1 MKRKLLARS
10 GTIATRQRVYR
21 VADGLE
27 IDEVDHYEVHRSRVL
42 YEDVILVTYH
52 RYRGVVFLILTGL
65 IALLF
70 GASSL
75 AMGKTDAVVGFAF
88 LLLTAVPVFVA
99 FVARMALGVDEI
111 NVYSRRS
118 QARLRFWFRK
128 ARARELMN
136 EITAAVRR
144 RQDAVTRA
152 TVAGVQRPP
161 EPAPPPEPE
170 PGTPLP

>member
-1 MKRKLLARS
+1 MKRTLLARS

-27 IDEVDHYEVHRSRVL
+27 IDEVDHYKVHRSRVL
-42 YEDVILVTYH
+42 YEDVILVTFH

-65 IALLF
+65 FALAF
-70 GASSL
+70 GAASL
-75 AMGKTDAVVGFAF
+75 AIGKSEAVVGFVF
-88 LLLTAVPVFVA
+88 LLLTAVPLLLA
-99 FVARMALGVDEI
+99 FVARMALGIDEI

-128 ARARELMN
+128 GRARELMN

-144 RQDAVTRA
+144 RQDSVSRA
-152 TVAGVQRPP
+152 TLTGAQRP
-161 EPAPPPEPE
+161 AEPE
-170 PGTPLP
+170 PPPVAT